1 MALFSKITANK
12 KKEDKPHKKDA
23 VLDSSKKG
31 KTDEVSPRSAHSLS
45 SVLIRP
51 HVTEKAATLTDSGVY
66 AFIVSPDATKNEIRK
81 AVEAVYKKT
90 PRKISVSN
98 MPGKRFMRRAGEG
111 RRPGFRRAYVY
122 LKKGETINVL

>member
-1 MALFSKITANK
+1 MALFKRDKGVPKESKTR
-12 KKEDKPHKKDA
+12 KKEVASQAHEEAENPH
-23 VLDSSKKG
+23 SR
-31 KTDEVSPRSAHSLS
+31 RSFFAS

-51 HVTEKAATLTDSGVY
+51 RVTEKAAVLTDSNVY

-90 PRKISVSN
+90 PERIAIVHARAKKVVRRTGAGRK
-98 MPGKRFMRRAGEG
+98 
-111 RRPGFRRAYVY
+111 PGFKKAYVY